1 MKKILYFLPSIIYYL
16 LIFLLSSRDLGTQLD
31 RYGLDKAAHAVEFSL
46 FGFLLAVG
54 FFNVLK
60 GSIRT
65 KTAAVIVSGL
75 VLACLDEFHQIF
87 VRGRVADIRDWL
99 ADAAGLAVG
108 ILVFRYLQK
117 RINRFKREP
126 DPD

>member
-1 MKKILYFLPSIIYYL
+1 MKKLLYFVPSIIYYMV
-16 LIFLLSSRDLGTQLD
+16 IFLLSSRDLGSRLN
-31 RYGLDKAAHAVEFSL
+31 RYGLDKAAHVVEFGL
-46 FGFLLAVG
+46 FAFLLAIG

-60 GSIRT
+60 GSLRA
-65 KTAAVIVSGL
+65 KTAAVLVTGL

-99 ADAAGLAVG
+99 ADAVGLTGG
-108 ILVFRYLQK
+108 IMVFRYLLKKMKPTEQ
-117 RINRFKREP
+117 EP